1 MQMIRE
7 NLRDVINGASNLH
20 FNERIKELQKSG
32 EKIHH
37 LGFGQSPFPVPKI
50 AQAELKEFA
59 HVAEYL
65 PVTGLSELRK
75 VICNLHH
82 RLDQLVHFDADDVIV
97 GPGSK
102 ELIFQMMNLISGDVV
117 LLSPTWTTYAPQAH
131 LAAKR
136 TIVVQTTFEDGWKL
150 TPSVLENTLKDKKLK
165 KWSLLILCNPDNPT
179 GAVYTEEELKNL
191 SEMMKKFN
199 LLVLSDEIYS
209 RLSFA
214 DNHTSL
220 AKVYLLK

>member
-102 ELIFQMMNLISGDVV
+102 ELIFQMMNLISGGF
-117 LLSPTWTTYAPQAH
+117 LEENIKL
-131 LAAKR
+131 R
-136 TIVVQTTFEDGWKL
+136 FE
-150 TPSVLENTLKDKKLK
+150 
-165 KWSLLILCNPDNPT
+165 
-179 GAVYTEEELKNL
+179 
-191 SEMMKKFN
+191 
-199 LLVLSDEIYS
+199 
-209 RLSFA
+209 
-214 DNHTSL
+214 
-220 AKVYLLK
+220 